1 MTSSPENGLRK
12 KGGRPVSGQMAVVC
26 VRLEY
31 DLEWQIDYWRTTK
44 HKPLSR
50 SEAIRSLIQMGL
62 RQVEAKRA
70 TSSTNNEEEL
80 C

>member
-31 DLEWQIDYWRTTK
+31 DLEWQIDY
-44 HKPLSR
+44 
-50 SEAIRSLIQMGL
+50 
-62 RQVEAKRA
+62 
-70 TSSTNNEEEL
+70 
-80 C
+80 